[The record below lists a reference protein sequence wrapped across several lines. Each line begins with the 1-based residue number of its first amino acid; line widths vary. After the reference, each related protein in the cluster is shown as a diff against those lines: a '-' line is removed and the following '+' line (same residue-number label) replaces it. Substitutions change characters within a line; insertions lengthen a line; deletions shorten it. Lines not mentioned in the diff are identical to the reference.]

1 MALRE
6 VNAHGLP
13 TGLLATRVDRP
24 WRNGNMHALIFS
36 YVAAKRHW
44 LGVVSGTLLAGSML
58 PWSIPAQAEQPG
70 LRYTHETGTQPRP
83 LEIHVLEVN
92 LGVEGMSIEAL
103 VPPDP
108 DADGP
113 AESSLLEPE
122 KLALQPDIVG
132 AVNANA
138 FGGIPDAN
146 GKTPEG
152 WQADMPVTICG
163 WARNGGVDMS
173 PAEPGYGS
181 FWIDATGR
189 AHVGNNPGNASKD
202 ARAAV
207 AGFGLLLGGGKVVT
221 PVDTALHPRTA
232 VGTDTSGSHV
242 WLVVV
247 DGRQPGV
254 SEGMTCHELAGL
266 MQRLGCTDALNLDGG
281 GSSVV
286 MKATPSGALEVANR
300 PSGKGTR
307 PVPVMLAVKH
317 RPAATSRRSRDR
329 SMD

>member
-254 SEGMTCHELAGL
+254 SEGMTCHELAGF
-266 MQRLGCTDALNLDGG
+266 MQRLGCTDAVNLDGG

-307 PVPVMLAVKH
+307 PVPVMLAVKR
-317 RPAATSRRSRDR
+317 RPAATSR
-329 SMD
+329 